1 MCFAIACFFSVCCNK
16 TDPAPD
22 YVPAT
27 YGEMFAALN
36 LQFNVTYHY
45 VERVNNSET
54 GNKGTIK
61 FSLFDT
67 SMTETFNSVVTKDHF
82 RLDSMKAYSA
92 KFESLGFSRYN
103 TTQSRFINSARET
116 ISFVENKTM
125 VSFGVTTNGSYYF
138 HQYILSR

>member
-1 MCFAIACFFSVCCNK
+1 MPFVLVCLFSVCCSK
-16 TDPAPD
+16 KDPAPA

-27 YGEMFAALN
+27 YGEMFTALN
-36 LQFNVTYHY
+36 LQFNVTYNY

-61 FSLFDT
+61 FSLSDT

-82 RLDSMKAYSA
+82 RLDSLKAYSA
-92 KFESLGFSRYN
+92 KFESLGFKRYN
-103 TTQSRFINSARET
+103 TTQSLFINSASET
-116 ISFVENKTM
+116 ISFVNNQTM